1 MRTQAPGEGEE
12 QAYANYDPLSDG
24 GTSKQWAESAA
35 FHSLGDG
42 SSATVQTGGGGL
54 RRVGG
59 SLDESACVG

>member
-12 QAYANYDPLSDG
+12 QAYANYDPLSGG

-42 SSATVQTGGGGL
+42 SSVTVQTARQWRAEEG
-54 RRVGG
+54 RRLSG
-59 SLDESACVG
+59 